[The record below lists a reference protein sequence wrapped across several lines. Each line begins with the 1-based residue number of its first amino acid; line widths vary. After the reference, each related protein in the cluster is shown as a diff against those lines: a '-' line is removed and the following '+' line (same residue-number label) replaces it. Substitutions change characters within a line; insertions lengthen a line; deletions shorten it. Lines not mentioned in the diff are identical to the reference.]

1 MFGLPQSNDMVSL
14 SDLTRL
20 NEAIR
25 KATPGF
31 VGYQVPAQMGDGSLS
46 PLATQ
51 SIEPNLVVAT
61 FGSKH
66 LTLWQKLAK
75 TTANNFVHEYTS
87 VLENGL
93 DTSPFI
99 SEGEGGSDSLAT
111 NQSVYERKFV
121 KIKFMAERRQVSDM
135 ASMLS
140 FNIGANANAL
150 AEETERGTLTLLK
163 KLEKALWFGDE
174 DINPEGFDG
183 LIKQVERTSG
193 AIVDGQGRPYK
204 SNTYDLEGKAPTVLL
219 LQEILGA
226 VYSAPNFGEPDV
238 IYVTPNVYAEIQKQ
252 FNEQGRYD
260 ISISGNSIVAGVKSI
275 SIMAPYGQV
284 DIVSA
289 PFLERA
295 DRAPTIEAVGHGI
308 SASWSVQPTAAA
320 DASSKSK
327 FKAGD
332 AGFYKY
338 AVVAVNKLGFTLPIV
353 SNAVQIG
360 AGDKVSMKIARNGGN
375 PAISYK
381 IYRTAKAAS
390 AEAVNLDTL
399 KFIMEVSASSMEGN
413 TFADYNHFMYGCS
426 HIVFANHD
434 PGQMA
439 FAKLMDFMRKDLA
452 QVSTTRPFLLLLFGS
467 LMVKTP
473 NKFWVVRN
481 AGVNDAGGVS
491 ANYLNANF

>member
-1 MFGLPQSNDMVSL
+1 MFGLPQNNDMVNI
-14 SDLTRL
+14 SDLVRL
-20 NEAIR
+20 NDAIR

-31 VGYQVPAQMGDGSLS
+31 VGYQTPAQMGDGSLS
-46 PLATQ
+46 PLALQ
-51 SIEPNLVVAT
+51 SIEPNLAIAT
-61 FGSKH
+61 FQTKH

-87 VLENGL
+87 VIENGL
-93 DTSPFI
+93 DSSPFI
-99 SEGEGGSDSLAT
+99 SEGQGGSDTLAT

-140 FNIGANANAL
+140 LLGGNSTAL

-163 KLEKALWFGDE
+163 KMEKALWFGDE
-174 DINPEGFDG
+174 DVNPDGFDG
-183 LIKQVERTSG
+183 LIKQIERTSG
-193 AIVDGQGRPYK
+193 AIVDGQGRPYR
-204 SNTYDLEGKAPTVLL
+204 SNTWDLEGSAPTILL

-226 VYSAPNFGEPDV
+226 VYSSPNFGEPDT
-238 IYVTPNVYAEIQKQ
+238 IYVTPNVYAELQKQ

-260 ISISGNSIVAGVKSI
+260 ISVSGNSIVAGVKSI
-275 SIMAPYGQV
+275 TVMAPYGPV
-284 DIVSA
+284 EIVSA
-289 PFLERA
+289 PFLERSEK
-295 DRAPTIEAVGHGI
+295 PNSIELAGHGI
-308 SASWSVQPTAAA
+308 VASFGTQPTASA
-320 DASSKSK
+320 DASGKSK

-338 AVVAVNKLGFTLPIV
+338 AVVAVNKLGMTLPIV
-353 SNAVQIG
+353 SDAVQI
-360 AGDKVSMKIARNGGN
+360 ASGDKVSMKISRSGN
-375 PAISYK
+375 PAISYRL
-381 IYRTAKAAS
+381 YRTAKASS
-390 AEAVNLDTL
+390 ANAVNTDTL
-399 KFIMEVSASSMEGN
+399 KFLMEVSASQLEGN
-413 TFADYNHFMYGCS
+413 SFADVNHFMYGCS

-452 QVSTTRPFLLLLFGS
+452 QVSTTKPFLLMLFGS

-481 AGVNDAGGVS
+481 AGTNNASGVA

>member
-1 MFGLPQSNDMVSL
+1 MFGLPQNNDMVNI
-14 SDLTRL
+14 SDLVRL
-20 NEAIR
+20 NDAIR

-31 VGYQVPAQMGDGSLS
+31 VGYQTPAQMGDGSLS
-46 PLATQ
+46 PLALQ
-51 SIEPNLVVAT
+51 SIEPNLAIAT
-61 FGSKH
+61 FQTKH

-87 VLENGL
+87 VIENGL
-93 DTSPFI
+93 DSSPFI
-99 SEGEGGSDSLAT
+99 SEGQGGSDTLAT

-140 FNIGANANAL
+140 LLGGNSTAL

-163 KLEKALWFGDE
+163 KMEKALWFGDE
-174 DINPEGFDG
+174 DVNPDGFDG
-183 LIKQVERTSG
+183 LIKQIERTSG
-193 AIVDGQGRPYK
+193 AIVDGQGRPYR
-204 SNTYDLEGKAPTVLL
+204 SNTWDLEGSAPTILL

-226 VYSAPNFGEPDV
+226 VYSSPNFGEPDT
-238 IYVTPNVYAEIQKQ
+238 IYVTPNVYAELQKQ

-260 ISISGNSIVAGVKSI
+260 ISVSGTSIVAGVKSI
-275 SIMAPYGQV
+275 TVMAPYGPV
-284 DIVSA
+284 EIVSA
-289 PFLERA
+289 PFLERSEK
-295 DRAPTIEAVGHGI
+295 PNSIELAGHGI
-308 SASWSVQPTAAA
+308 VASFGTQPTASA
-320 DASSKSK
+320 DASGKSK

-338 AVVAVNKLGFTLPIV
+338 AVVAVNKLGMTLPIV
-353 SNAVQIG
+353 SDAVQI
-360 AGDKVSMKIARNGGN
+360 ASGDKVSMKISRSGN
-375 PAISYK
+375 PAISYRL
-381 IYRTAKAAS
+381 YRTAKASS
-390 AEAVNLDTL
+390 ANAVNTDTL
-399 KFIMEVSASSMEGN
+399 KFLMEVSASQLEGN
-413 TFADYNHFMYGCS
+413 SFADVNHFMYGCS

-452 QVSTTRPFLLLLFGS
+452 QVSTTKPFLLMLFGS

-481 AGVNDAGGVS
+481 AGTNNASGVA

>member
-1 MFGLPQSNDMVSL
+1 MFGLPQNNDMVNI
-14 SDLTRL
+14 SDLVRL
-20 NEAIR
+20 NDAIR

-31 VGYQVPAQMGDGSLS
+31 VGVGQTPPQMGDGSLS
-46 PLATQ
+46 PLTLQ
-51 SIEPNLVVAT
+51 SIEPNLAIAT
-61 FGSKH
+61 FQAKH

-75 TTANNFVHEYTS
+75 TTANNFIHEYTS
-87 VLENGL
+87 VIENGL
-93 DTSPFI
+93 DSSPFI
-99 SEGEGGSDSLAT
+99 SEGQGGSDTLAT

-140 FNIGANANAL
+140 LLGGNSTAL

-163 KLEKALWFGDE
+163 KMEKALWFGDE
-174 DINPEGFDG
+174 DVNPDGFDG
-183 LIKQVERTSG
+183 LIKQIERTSG
-193 AIVDGQGRPYK
+193 AIVDGQGRPYR
-204 SNTYDLEGKAPTVLL
+204 SNTWDLEGSAPTILL

-226 VYSAPNFGEPDV
+226 VYSSPNFGEPDT
-238 IYVTPNVYAEIQKQ
+238 IYVTPNVYAELQKQ

-260 ISISGNSIVAGVKSI
+260 ISVSGNSIVAGVKSI
-275 SIMAPYGQV
+275 TVMAPYGPV
-284 DIVSA
+284 EIVSA
-289 PFLERA
+289 PFLERSEK
-295 DRAPTIEAVGHGI
+295 PNSIELAGHGI
-308 SASWSVQPTAAA
+308 VASFGTQPTASA
-320 DASSKSK
+320 DASGKSK

-338 AVVAVNKLGFTLPIV
+338 AVVAVNKLGMTLPIV
-353 SNAVQIG
+353 SDAVQI
-360 AGDKVSMKIARNGGN
+360 ASGDKVSMKISRSGN
-375 PAISYK
+375 PAISYRL
-381 IYRTAKAAS
+381 YRTAKASS
-390 AEAVNLDTL
+390 ANAVNTDTL
-399 KFIMEVSASSMEGN
+399 KFLMEVSASQLEGN
-413 TFADYNHFMYGCS
+413 NFADVNHFMYGCS

-452 QVSTTRPFLLLLFGS
+452 QVSTTKPFLLMLFGS

-481 AGVNDAGGVS
+481 AGTNNASGVA

>member
-1 MFGLPQSNDMVSL
+1 MFGLPQNNDMVQI
-14 SDLTRL
+14 SDLVRL
-20 NEAIR
+20 NDAIR

-31 VGYQVPAQMGDGSLS
+31 VGVGQTPPQMGDGSLS
-46 PLATQ
+46 PLTLQ
-51 SIEPNLVVAT
+51 SIEPNLAIAT
-61 FGSKH
+61 FQTKH

-75 TTANNFVHEYTS
+75 TTANNFIHEYTS
-87 VLENGL
+87 VIENGL
-93 DTSPFI
+93 DSSPFI
-99 SEGEGGSDSLAT
+99 SEGQGGSDTLAT

-140 FNIGANANAL
+140 LLGGNSTAL

-163 KLEKALWFGDE
+163 KMEKALWFGDE
-174 DINPEGFDG
+174 DVNPDGFDG
-183 LIKQVERTSG
+183 LIKQIERTSG
-193 AIVDGQGRPYK
+193 AIVDGQGRPYR
-204 SNTYDLEGKAPTVLL
+204 SNTWDLEGSAPTILL

-226 VYSAPNFGEPDV
+226 VYSSPNFGEPDT
-238 IYVTPNVYAEIQKQ
+238 IYVTPNVYAELQKQ

-260 ISISGNSIVAGVKSI
+260 ISVSGNAIVAGVKSI
-275 SIMAPYGQV
+275 TVMAPYGPV
-284 DIVSA
+284 EIVSA
-289 PFLERA
+289 PFLERSEK
-295 DRAPTIEAVGHGI
+295 PNSIELAGHGI
-308 SASWSVQPTAAA
+308 VASFGTQPTASA
-320 DASSKSK
+320 DASGKSK

-338 AVVAVNKLGFTLPIV
+338 AVVAVNKLGMTLPIV
-353 SNAVQIG
+353 SDAVQI
-360 AGDKVSMKIARNGGN
+360 ASGDKVSMKISRSGN
-375 PAISYK
+375 PAISYRL
-381 IYRTAKAAS
+381 YRTAKASS
-390 AEAVNLDTL
+390 ANAVNTDTL
-399 KFIMEVSASSMEGN
+399 KFLMEVSASQLEGN
-413 TFADYNHFMYGCS
+413 NFADVNHFQYGCS

-452 QVSTTRPFLLLLFGS
+452 QVSTTKPFLLMLFGS

-481 AGVNDAGGVS
+481 AGTNNASGVA

>member
-1 MFGLPQSNDMVSL
+1 MFGLPQNNDMVNIN
-14 SDLTRL
+14 DLVRL
-20 NEAIR
+20 NESIR

-31 VGYQVPAQMGDGSLS
+31 VGYQTPAQMGDGSLS
-46 PLATQ
+46 PLALQ
-51 SIEPNLVVAT
+51 SIEPNLAIAT
-61 FGSKH
+61 FQTKH

-87 VLENGL
+87 VIENGL
-93 DTSPFI
+93 DSSPFI
-99 SEGEGGSDSLAT
+99 SEGQGGSDTLST

-140 FNIGANANAL
+140 LLGGNSTAL

-163 KLEKALWFGDE
+163 KMEKALWFGDE
-174 DINPEGFDG
+174 DVNPDGFDG
-183 LIKQVERTSG
+183 LIKQIERTSG
-193 AIVDGQGRPYK
+193 AIVDGQGRPYR
-204 SNTYDLEGKAPTVLL
+204 SNTWDLEGSAPTILL

-226 VYSAPNFGEPDV
+226 VYSSPNFGEPDT
-238 IYVTPNVYAEIQKQ
+238 IYVTPNVYSELQKQ

-260 ISISGNSIVAGVKSI
+260 ISVSGNSIVAGVKSI
-275 SIMAPYGQV
+275 TVMAPYGPV
-284 DIVSA
+284 EIVSA
-289 PFLERA
+289 PFLERSEK
-295 DRAPTIEAVGHGI
+295 PNSIELAGHGI
-308 SASWSVQPTAAA
+308 VASFGTQPTASA
-320 DASSKSK
+320 DASGKSK

-338 AVVAVNKLGFTLPIV
+338 AVVAVNKLGMTLPIV
-353 SNAVQIG
+353 SDAVQI
-360 AGDKVSMKIARNGGN
+360 ASGDKVSMKISRSGN
-375 PAISYK
+375 PAISYRL
-381 IYRTAKAAS
+381 YRTAKASS
-390 AEAVNLDTL
+390 ANAVNTDTL
-399 KFIMEVSASSMEGN
+399 KFLMEVSASQLEGN
-413 TFADYNHFMYGCS
+413 NFADVNHFMYNCS

-452 QVSTTRPFLLLLFGS
+452 QVSTTKPFLLMLFGS

-481 AGVNDAGGVS
+481 AGTNNASGVA

>member
-1 MFGLPQSNDMVSL
+1 MFGLPNNNEMVSI

-20 NEAIR
+20 NDAIR

-31 VGYQVPAQMGDGSLS
+31 AGYQTPAQMGDGSLS

-51 SIEPNLVVAT
+51 SIEANLATAT
-61 FGSKH
+61 FTSKH
-66 LTLWQKLAK
+66 LTLWQKLTK
-75 TTANNFVHEYTS
+75 TSANNFIHEYTS

-93 DTSPFI
+93 DTNPFI
-99 SEGEGGSDSLAT
+99 AEGEGGSDSLGT

-163 KLEKALWFGDE
+163 KIEKALWFGDE
-174 DINPEGFDG
+174 DVNPEGFDG
-183 LIKQVERTSG
+183 IIKQIERTSG
-193 AIVDGQGRPYK
+193 AIVDGQGRPYR
-204 SNTYDLEGKAPTVLL
+204 SNTWDLEGKAPTVLL
-219 LQEILGA
+219 LQEILGE
-226 VYSAPNFGEPDV
+226 VYGSPNYGEPDT
-238 IYVTPNVYAEIQKQ
+238 IYVTPAIYAELQKQ

-275 SIMAPYGQV
+275 SVMAPYGLV

-289 PFLERA
+289 PFLERSEKPNA
-295 DRAPTIEAVGHGI
+295 IEAVGHGI
-308 SASWSVQPTAAA
+308 VASFSTQPTAAA

-327 FKAGD
+327 FKAAD

-338 AVVAVNKLGFTLPIV
+338 AVVAVNKLGMTLPII
-353 SNAVQIG
+353 SNAVQVS

-375 PAISYK
+375 PAISYR
-381 IYRTAKAAS
+381 IYRTAKAVS
-390 AEAVNLDTL
+390 AEAVNLDSL
-399 KFIMEVSASSMEGN
+399 KFIMEVSASQLEGN

-452 QVSTTRPFLLLLFGS
+452 QVSTTRPFLLMLFGS

-481 AGVNDAGGVS
+481 AGVNNASGVA